1 MRSLDENDWKPFSLG
16 GLFDSLIRGRVS
28 SVAEEPKCYYGV
40 PYVGATD
47 KNNGVLDF
55 LEPNSEKIQQG
66 NCITFIRDGQ
76 GSVGSSIY
84 RATPF
89 IATVNT
95 TSGYAAWL
103 NEYNGIFVSTAS
115 NQVRSKYSFGYKR
128 KEERLIAEKVML
140 PTTNKG
146 DPDNAYMTEFICNK
160 CNLMINRYRVWVE
173 DHVKDLGEQVGIKQL
188 SEKEFGAF
196 FIVDLFELSRG
207 KEGDMAS
214 LAAGNIPLIS
224 AKSKNNGLKGFVKT
238 ANISGN
244 CITLNN
250 DGDGGAGL
258 AYYQPFDMALDTHV
272 TALIPKFAMSN
283 YTMLFISQCLSSLHD
298 FFGHGLSISNKRA
311 KNIKVMLPI
320 DEDNRPDWKYM
331 EQYAKN
337 MMLKKYKQYLKFIEA
352 RVSHKT

>member
-146 DPDNAYMTEFICNK
+146 I
-160 CNLMINRYRVWVE
+160 
-173 DHVKDLGEQVGIKQL
+173 
-188 SEKEFGAF
+188 
-196 FIVDLFELSRG
+196 
-207 KEGDMAS
+207 
-214 LAAGNIPLIS
+214 LIMH
-224 AKSKNNGLKGFVKT
+224 
-238 ANISGN
+238 I
-244 CITLNN
+244 
-250 DGDGGAGL
+250 
-258 AYYQPFDMALDTHV
+258 
-272 TALIPKFAMSN
+272 
-283 YTMLFISQCLSSLHD
+283 
-298 FFGHGLSISNKRA
+298 
-311 KNIKVMLPI
+311 
-320 DEDNRPDWKYM
+320 
-331 EQYAKN
+331 
-337 MMLKKYKQYLKFIEA
+337 
-352 RVSHKT
+352 